1 MGMFTPGAIGIVG
14 QSSYAKVAAGTRRR
28 KKRRKLNML
37 YVCLKDFMYWA
48 LSAMYKMDEGGAGDL
63 KGPSPRGK

>member
-37 YVCLKDFMYWA
+37 YVCLKDLMYWA
-48 LSAMYKMDEGGAGDL
+48 LSSMYKMEEG
-63 KGPSPRGK
+63 